1 MFNSFEQAHNQYLEP
16 IETTEPEVVAYDW
29 GGFPIYEGD
38 GEYWVTPDDRYVS
51 VDDVDS
57 YMANMCGTIEF

>member
-16 IETTEPEVVAYDW
+16 IEPEVVAYDW

-38 GEYWVTPDDRYVS
+38 GEFWVTPDDQYVS